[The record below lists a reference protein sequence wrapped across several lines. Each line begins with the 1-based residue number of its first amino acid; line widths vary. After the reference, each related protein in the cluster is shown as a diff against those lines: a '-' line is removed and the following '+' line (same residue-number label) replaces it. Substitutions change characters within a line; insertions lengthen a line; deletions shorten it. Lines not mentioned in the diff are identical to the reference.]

1 MHNACFSGIS
11 IQVATATL
19 LRGDVPL
26 TTDTAFKFSMYCSTI
41 SFLSRHCSMTRNMN
55 LKSILSAEFVLT
67 SPLSTP
73 ADRNK
78 HKEATQFSLHNCRQA
93 YVLTILNKSNVKRF
107 QWNVLM

>member
-1 MHNACFSGIS
+1 MHNTSFSGIS
-11 IQVATATL
+11 IQVARATL

-26 TTDTAFKFSMYCSTI
+26 ATDTTFKFSMYCSTI

-67 SPLSTP
+67 SPLSTS

-78 HKEATQFSLHNCRQA
+78 HKEAIQFDLHNCRQA
-93 YVLTILNKSNVKRF
+93 YVLTILNKSNAK
-107 QWNVLM
+107 